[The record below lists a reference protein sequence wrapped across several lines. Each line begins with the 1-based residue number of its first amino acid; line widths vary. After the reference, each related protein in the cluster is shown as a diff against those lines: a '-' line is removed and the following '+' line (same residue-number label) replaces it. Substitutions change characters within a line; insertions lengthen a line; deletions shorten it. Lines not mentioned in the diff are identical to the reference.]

1 MEQVL
6 HGNASAAMAS
16 VVTEAANNSITAGT
30 WCTYKPILGHIASCQ
45 EFLEQEFEEN
55 PTKKDAASLVAY
67 LAAEKGLKSSTISKY
82 LAAWR
87 MFLLSVDRDPK
98 NLRPSIV
105 KQTLRGLGHLEK
117 VGGRKEVRTVVTPKV
132 LELLRMLLFKKNSNK
147 WSKRK
152 MEMIWAGSLM
162 SFWGAFRYLV

>member
-30 WCTYKPILGHIASCQ
+30 FCTYKPILGHIASCQ